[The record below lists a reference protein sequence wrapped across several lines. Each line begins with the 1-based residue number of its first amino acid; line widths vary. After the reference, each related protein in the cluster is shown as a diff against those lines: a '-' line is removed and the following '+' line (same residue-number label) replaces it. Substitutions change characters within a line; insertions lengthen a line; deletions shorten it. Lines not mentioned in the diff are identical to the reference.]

1 MNKIKILSRK
11 FLFIYRYKDYE
22 LISSDD
28 HAKFTDRNDNTV
40 ENVENILL
48 DIILLSQCE
57 YVVCTL
63 SSNVGRVVYELMS
76 LKYTYVSKRVVSLD
90 KDFYFE

>member
-1 MNKIKILSRK
+1 MQNPIFSN
-11 FLFIYRYKDYE
+11 FFYRYKDYE
-22 LISSDD
+22 LISSGD
-28 HAKFTDRNDNTV
+28 HAKFTDPNDNTV
-40 ENVENILL
+40 EKVENILL

-76 LKYTYVSKRVVSLD
+76 LKYMNFTKRVVSLD
-90 KDFYFE
+90 KEYYFE